1 MTQSRC
7 ENGQGYN
14 KKKERKP
21 NGTLILAEIENLHL
35 RLMLQI
41 FVANQHYPLAVYL
54 KEIMPV
60 YWPVLW

>member
-7 ENGQGYN
+7 ENGQGYTRKK

-21 NGTLILAEIENLHL
+21 DGTLILDEIENLHL

-60 YWPVLW
+60 Y